1 MLGNINDHLAQLV
14 ECMLGGHVTCNAV
27 VCGSILAVCNY
38 FCEDLQMLRLCSD
51 FAWTLLGL
59 YSDFGP

>member
-14 ECMLGGHVTCNAV
+14 ECMLGAHVTCNAV

-51 FAWTLLGL
+51 FA
-59 YSDFGP
+59 